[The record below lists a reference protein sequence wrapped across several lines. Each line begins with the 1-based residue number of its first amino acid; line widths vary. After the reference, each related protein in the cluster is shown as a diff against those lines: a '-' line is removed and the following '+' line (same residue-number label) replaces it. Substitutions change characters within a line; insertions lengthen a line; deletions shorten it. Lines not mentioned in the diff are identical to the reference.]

1 MSHRCSSERSNI
13 TKRSRENCVQ
23 SCKLTRGIIDRESS
37 SKIPTG
43 DKSFSAESRRNFSG
57 RVGGELFALVLK
69 LSLSK
74 VGCSPPYYGQAVA
87 SPV

>member
-1 MSHRCSSERSNI
+1 MC
-13 TKRSRENCVQ
+13 K
-23 SCKLTRGIIDRESS
+23 SCKLTRGTIDRESS

-57 RVGGELFALVLK
+57 GVGGELFALVLK